1 MRKPSERRGLI
12 ASFLVVYLV
21 IILLLAGLVTAGFHL
36 YRNQVSRSEAGLQA
50 AVAAVETGPLLV
62 QPFSSRIV
70 KPPGG

>member
-36 YRNQVSRSEAGLQA
+36 YRNQVSRSE
-50 AVAAVETGPLLV
+50 E
-62 QPFSSRIV
+62 R
-70 KPPGG
+70 